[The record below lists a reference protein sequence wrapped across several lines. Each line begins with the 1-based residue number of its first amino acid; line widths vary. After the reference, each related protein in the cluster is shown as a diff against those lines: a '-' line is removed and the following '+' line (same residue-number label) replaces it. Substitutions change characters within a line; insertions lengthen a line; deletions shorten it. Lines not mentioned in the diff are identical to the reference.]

1 MSETVY
7 SARWLGPTFIER
19 NKDQQIA
26 VAIERSGSAVTVTS
40 GTLTVYKPGGDV
52 LVDAVAGTVAGGTFT
67 SATIAAATTA
77 SETLDKGYLVKVDL
91 VISGD
96 TFTFY
101 NDAVLCLA
109 RLYPTVAQTDL
120 VARHSEAANLLGA
133 SITSLQQY
141 IDQAWEDITIRL
153 YTEGVP
159 YWKWRTPSALR
170 QVLFD
175 RAFELLFYDYST
187 LLGGAQTDRY
197 AAFAERYAGLYERD
211 MERLRS
217 MIDDN
222 EDNGLQE
229 DLASGSSVILLQGT
243 RRRRWTV

>member
-7 SARWLGPTFIER
+7 SARWLGPSFIER

-26 VAIERSGSAVTVTS
+26 VAIERSGSAVTLTS
-40 GTLTVYKPGGDV
+40 GTLTVYKPGGEV

-77 SETLDKGYLVKVDL
+77 SETLDKGYLIRVDL
-91 VISGD
+91 VISGS

-159 YWKWRTPSALR
+159 YWKWRCLIVPSSCS
-170 QVLFD
+170 
-175 RAFELLFYDYST
+175 ST
-187 LLGGAQTDRY
+187 ITARY
-197 AAFAERYAGLYERD
+197 
-211 MERLRS
+211 
-217 MIDDN
+217 
-222 EDNGLQE
+222 
-229 DLASGSSVILLQGT
+229 
-243 RRRRWTV
+243 